1 MENSNDQETKEIPQT
16 LISKYSYID
25 FKKICESYSNILTL
39 ILNENNNNKLF
50 SKDDIFVLN
59 DLIHEII
66 NYSKYLLKN
75 NFISE
80 SKNIIKIGIKIAD
93 SIYDVYNK
101 LNLGE
106 NFLKFP
112 LKLKLCLLESDFNLH
127 FKYLKDYIYSQII
140 LLDIIEIQKRM
151 QLSDVYLGSSYF
163 YLGLIYFYNSK
174 YGESEKIMNISKQY
188 FTPIELEINEENR
201 IIINKILIRKNFN
214 SDIKIWKKKNDLKIK
229 KFTNALRVLLEI
241 YLLKKEYLNAINL
254 SENTYLFFLENYGF
268 YHFYTNYF
276 KNKFIIIYNKIKD
289 YMPLGYN
296 LVVNGENCETE
307 SRSINDNEDKIIKF
321 HNYNNK
327 NKDIIY
333 GRSHFFK
340 FKIEKTELYLPMIIS
355 LYNLHVKNEED
366 IYTSKNLIKKLY
378 FNKNKLLKFF
388 GVENASNSFFY
399 LDRNII
405 KLLKGIEYKNNKISF
420 INNKLKMCLMINK

>member
-1 MENSNDQETKEIPQT
+1 M
-16 LISKYSYID
+16 
-25 FKKICESYSNILTL
+25 
-39 ILNENNNNKLF
+39 
-50 SKDDIFVLN
+50 
-59 DLIHEII
+59 
-66 NYSKYLLKN
+66 
-75 NFISE
+75 
-80 SKNIIKIGIKIAD
+80 
-93 SIYDVYNK
+93 
-101 LNLGE
+101 
-106 NFLKFP
+106 
-112 LKLKLCLLESDFNLH
+112 
-127 FKYLKDYIYSQII
+127 
-140 LLDIIEIQKRM
+140 LDIIEIQKRM

-174 YGESEKIMNISKQY
+174 YGESEKIMNIS
-188 FTPIELEINEENR
+188 
-201 IIINKILIRKNFN
+201 
-214 SDIKIWKKKNDLKIK
+214 SDIKIWQKKNDLKIK

-333 GRSHFFK
+333 GRSNFFK

-355 LYNLHVKNEED
+355 LYNLHVKNDED
-366 IYTSKNLIKKLY
+366 IY
-378 FNKNKLLKFF
+378 KFF
-388 GVENASNSFFY
+388 GVENARNSFFY